1 MKTAVKKTS
10 STDLTRNPGVNDGR
24 NGEQSIGVSRDIGV
38 EPLWTKEDAAK
49 YLQVNPRTI
58 YELTR
63 KRSRHPIPHF
73 SVGKYKRFRKADID
87 QWLMESRELTEK
99 ERTRSRG

>member
-1 MKTAVKKTS
+1 MKTAVKKKTNG
-10 STDLTRNPGVNDGR
+10 TDTARNTGVTDGR
-24 NGEQSIGVSRDIGV
+24 SGEERIEQSRDIGV

-73 SVGKYKRFRKADID
+73 AVGKYKRFRKADID
-87 QWLMESRELTEK
+87 QWLMESREPTEK
-99 ERTRSRG
+99 ERTRPR